1 MTTAKKKVT
10 LELNQETMR
19 RLADAASLK
28 GLSVDEYCRENLEL
42 LLSLEDNLD
51 DTDEDATRRLLAVL
65 RLQRPLYRRLF
76 PEVKDAPLSEYLRL
90 NRGHIDA
97 FNDLQG
103 DVLNDYREWEL
114 KRRLGEHS
122 EEYFKW

>member
-1 MTTAKKKVT
+1 MTTAKKKII
-10 LELNQETMR
+10 LELNPETVR

-28 GLSVDEYCRENLEL
+28 GLSVDEYCRDNLEL
-42 LLSLEDNLD
+42 LLSLEDNPG
-51 DTDEDATRRLLAVL
+51 DTEENATRRLLAML

-114 KRRLGEHS
+114 RRRLGEHN

>member
-1 MTTAKKKVT
+1 MTTAKKKIT
-10 LELNQETMR
+10 LELDPETMR
-19 RLADAASLK
+19 RLAGAASRK

-42 LLSLEDNLD
+42 LLSLEDNPD
-51 DTDEDATRRLLAVL
+51 DAEKDAARRLLAVL
-65 RLQRPLYRRLF
+65 RLQRPLYKRLF
-76 PEVKDAPLSEYLRL
+76 PEVEDAPLSEYLRL

-97 FNDLQG
+97 FNDLKG

-114 KRRLGEHS
+114 ARRLGDHS

>member
-1 MTTAKKKVT
+1 MTTAKKKIT
-10 LELNQETMR
+10 LELNPETVR
-19 RLADAASLK
+19 RLAGAASLK

-42 LLSLEDNLD
+42 LLSLENNPE
-51 DTDEDATRRLLAVL
+51 DTEEDAVRRLLTVL

-114 KRRLGEHS
+114 RRRLGEHS
-122 EEYFKW
+122 EEYFEW